1 MDALL
6 RKFLPTSPALL
17 QTAQARLLEYGNETA
32 VSSLGPGAAHSAASS
47 SGSSG
52 SSGSGRV
59 HFESRTSR
67 RGLNYVIAT
76 RAGAGAEPEASSSS
90 SSLLLLH
97 GYGYVCAWWHVH
109 IIFSFEVLLVALPT
123 CSAAGHELTLS
134 PPTLAHLPPPI
145 LQRWPGHVL

>member
-6 RKFLPTSPALL
+6 RKFIPTSPALL
-17 QTAQARLLEYGNETA
+17 QTAQARLLEYGNEAA
-32 VSSLGPGAAHSAASS
+32 VSSLGPKAAHSASS
-47 SGSSG
+47 TS

-76 RAGAGAEPEASSSS
+76 RAGAGEDPEASSSS

-97 GYGYVCAWWHVH
+97 GYGYVCAGWHVY
-109 IIFSFEVLLVALPT
+109 IIFSFKALLVALPT
-123 CSAAGHELTLS
+123 CCSWA
-134 PPTLAHLPPPI
+134 
-145 LQRWPGHVL
+145 

>member
-32 VSSLGPGAAHSAASS
+32 VSSLGPGAAHSAAS
-47 SGSSG
+47 SSG

-97 GYGYVCAWWHVH
+97 GYGYVCA
-109 IIFSFEVLLVALPT
+109 
-123 CSAAGHELTLS
+123 
-134 PPTLAHLPPPI
+134 
-145 LQRWPGHVL
+145 